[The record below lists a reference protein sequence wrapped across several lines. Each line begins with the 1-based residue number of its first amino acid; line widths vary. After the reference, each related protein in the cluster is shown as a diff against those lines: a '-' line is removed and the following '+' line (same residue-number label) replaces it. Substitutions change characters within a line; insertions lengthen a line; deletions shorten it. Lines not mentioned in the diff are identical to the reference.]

1 MRLGPGGGA
10 LERRRVQENLG
21 RSSYCK
27 CLPGIL
33 QESPKAGRGLAKA
46 F

>member
-10 LERRRVQENLG
+10 LERRRVRENLG